1 MAFKVPRSHPL
12 VVGDVFFCFFVFLRF
27 YSSIHERHR
36 ERERQTETQAE
47 GEAGSMQGARRRSGS
62 RDSRIRPWAESGAKP
77 PSYPGCPIFAFLEL
91 R

>member
-27 YSSIHERHR
+27 YSSIQERHR

-47 GEAGSMQGARRRSGS
+47 GEAGSMQGAPRGT
-62 RDSRIRPWAESGAKP
+62 
-77 PSYPGCPIFAFLEL
+77 
-91 R
+91 